1 MVAMGQ
7 RMRDDSRP
15 DEEKN
20 KLAGVQESIRQ
31 RREETK
37 GKYVNEN
44 LKAAFAK
51 RREAKKREDMQGG

>member
-1 MVAMGQ
+1 
-7 RMRDDSRP
+7 
-15 DEEKN
+15 
-20 KLAGVQESIRQ
+20 VQESIRQ
-31 RREETK
+31 RREETE